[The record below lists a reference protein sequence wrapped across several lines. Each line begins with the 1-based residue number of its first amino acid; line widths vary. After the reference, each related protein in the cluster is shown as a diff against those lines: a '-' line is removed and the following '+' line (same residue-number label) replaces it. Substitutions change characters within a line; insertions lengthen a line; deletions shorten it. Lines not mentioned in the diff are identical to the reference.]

1 MPVGKLK
8 NTLYG
13 LALPVAGRRC
23 GWKVAQGGS
32 EAVNRAVTKVL
43 KANHVV
49 GASIQR
55 FEKGRLTDRI
65 TAGYAALDGEKRP
78 VAADTIFRTASIA
91 KMATAL
97 LVFRLQSMDKLDVR
111 EDISD
116 FLGQRVENPHDPG
129 APITLGMLLNHT
141 SSIIDSPAY
150 YHSFAQPV
158 DLSTLLADP
167 ATYSMDPPGMV
178 FRYSN
183 LAAGMIGCL
192 LEKRFDMS
200 FETLMQKELFSP
212 LGIQAT
218 FDITTLPADKIAD
231 SYRVL
236 PKEAGFS
243 ASKRLQTAQ
252 PIQEPDPQRH
262 YLLASGNLFLTAE
275 MLAKLALVCCGSC
288 PGFIDDHALRLM
300 RTPTADWPQQD
311 IRMRHGMGLLSLED
325 AKVFSK
331 PLWGHQ
337 GFAYGAVNGVFFDAE
352 GNGFA
357 ALNSGSGE
365 KRCGH
370 LAAVNEGLISALLAE
385 GERA

>member
-23 GWKVAQGGS
+23 GWKAAQGGS
-32 EAVNRAVTKVL
+32 DSVNHAVTKAL

-49 GASIQR
+49 GACIRR
-55 FEKGRLTDRI
+55 FEEGRLTDCI
-65 TAGYAALDGEKRP
+65 TAGYASLEGEKKP

-116 FLGQRVENPHDPG
+116 FWGEKVENPRFPG
-129 APITLGMLLNHT
+129 SPITLGMLLNHT
-141 SSIIDSPAY
+141 SSIVDSPAY
-150 YHSFAQPV
+150 YGSFANPA
-158 DLSTLLADP
+158 DLSVLLRNP
-167 ATYSMDPPGMV
+167 ASFSPNPPGML
-178 FRYSN
+178 FQYSN

-192 LEKRFDMS
+192 LEKRFDMCI
-200 FETLMQKELFSP
+200 ETLMQKELFSP

-236 PKEAGFS
+236 PKEGGFS
-243 ASKRLQTAQ
+243 VQKRLETATPLQ
-252 PIQEPDPQRH
+252 QPDPQRH

-275 MLAKLALVCCGSC
+275 MLAKLALVCCGSH
-288 PGFIDDHALRLM
+288 PGFIDDHGLRLM
-300 RTPTADWPQQD
+300 RTPTTDWPQQD
-311 IRMRHGMGLLSLED
+311 VRMRHGMGLLSLDD
-325 AKVFSK
+325 AQVLDR

-337 GFAYGAVNGVFFDAE
+337 GFAYGAVNGVFFDEA

-357 ALNSGSGE
+357 ALNSGAGE
-365 KRCGH
+365 RRYGH
-370 LAAVNEGLISALLAE
+370 LASVNRRLISALLAGKE
-385 GERA
+385 

>member
-23 GWKVAQGGS
+23 GWQTAQGGS
-32 EAVNRAVTKVL
+32 EIVNRAVTKAL
-43 KANHVV
+43 RANHVV
-49 GASIQR
+49 GACIQR
-55 FEKGRLTDRI
+55 FEEGRLTDCI
-65 TAGYAALDGEKRP
+65 TAGYASLEGEKRP

-97 LVFRLQSMDKLDVR
+97 MVFRLQSMDKLDVR

-116 FLGQRVENPHDPG
+116 FLGEKVENPHFPG

-141 SSIIDSPAY
+141 SSIVDSPAY
-150 YHSFAQPV
+150 YGSFAEPA
-158 DLSTLLADP
+158 DLTELLHSP
-167 ATYSMDPPGMV
+167 ASYSMDPPGMT

-192 LEKRFDMS
+192 LEKRFGMC
-200 FETLMQKELFSP
+200 FETLMKKELFSP

-218 FDITTLPADKIAD
+218 FDITTLPAERIAD

-236 PKEAGFS
+236 PREDGFS
-243 ASKRLQTAQ
+243 VRKRLETAKSL
-252 PIQEPDPQRH
+252 QEPDPQRH

-275 MLAKLALVCCGSC
+275 MLAKLALVCCGSH
-288 PGFIDDHALRLM
+288 PGFIDDRCLKLM
-300 RTPTADWPQQD
+300 RTPTTDWPQQD
-311 IRMRHGMGLLSLED
+311 VRMRHGMGLLSLDD
-325 AKVFSK
+325 AQVLDR

-357 ALNSGSGE
+357 ALNSGAGE
-365 KRCGH
+365 KRFGH
-370 LAAVNEGLISALLAE
+370 LAAANRSLINALLAGKE
-385 GERA
+385 

>member
-13 LALPVAGRRC
+13 LALPVLGRRC
-23 GWKVAQGGS
+23 GWKAVQGGS
-32 EAVNRAVTKVL
+32 DTVNLAVTKAL
-43 KANHVV
+43 KQNHVV
-49 GASIQR
+49 GACIQR
-55 FEKGRLTDRI
+55 FEAGRLTDCL
-65 TAGYAALDGEKRP
+65 TAGYASLDGERRP

-116 FLGQRVENPHDPG
+116 FLHEKIENPHFPG

-141 SSIIDSPAY
+141 SSIVDSPAY
-150 YHSFAQPV
+150 YSSFT
-158 DLSTLLADP
+158 SP
-167 ATYSMDPPGMV
+167 ATLSELLHHPASYSPEPPGMV

-183 LAAGMIGCL
+183 LAAGMIGCM
-192 LEKRFDMS
+192 LEKRFEMS

-218 FDITTLPADKIAD
+218 FDITTLPAEKIAD

-236 PKEAGFS
+236 PQENGFS
-243 ASKRLQTAQ
+243 VQKRLETAQ
-252 PIQEPDPQRH
+252 PVKEPDPLHH

-275 MLAKLALVCCGSC
+275 MLAKLALVCCGSH
-288 PGFIDDHALRLM
+288 PGFIDDKGLRLM
-300 RTPTADWPQQD
+300 RTPTTDWPEKAVR
-311 IRMRHGMGLLSLED
+311 IRHGMGLLQVDDPQILSR
-325 AKVFSK
+325 

-337 GFAYGAVNGVFFDAE
+337 GFAYGAVNGVFFDEE

-365 KRCGH
+365 GRLGH
-370 LAAVNEGLISALLAE
+370 LAAVNRGLINALLAGKE
-385 GERA
+385 